1 MYSLDRELLRGLIFE
16 RVPVRNSKKSLKII
30 KMWAKYLFLSWA
42 WSLKGDRKKCVIK
55 WQSCYQEVAIKNHP
69 ESVKIKILKMS
80 PWSRKVNLILK
91 SCVWSKSKSTTTKIK
106 VAIILK
112 KMSLDLWKWSSILIK
127 ITKSSFLP
135 LHPFI

>member
-1 MYSLDRELLRGLIFE
+1 MYSLDREVFKGLIFE

-55 WQSCYQEVAIKNHP
+55 WQSCYQEVAIKKHP

-80 PWSRKVNLILK
+80 PWSRKVNLFLK
-91 SCVWSKSKSTTTKIK
+91 SCLDQKTALTKIK

-112 KMSLDLWKWSSILIK
+112 KMILDLWKCALMILIK
-127 ITKSSFLP
+127 STKPSFLP